1 MQLRVL
7 GSGGNT
13 PVPMPTC
20 SCRVCEQARTEG
32 VPYTRGGNSLYLPGP
47 SALVDA
53 PEFDFSA
60 LNRERIEALDYILL
74 THWHPDHVN
83 GLRVLQA
90 RDRTMYDSYVEGMAE
105 GGPTIVTTRRVYER
119 TCDVFGQLEFFVD
132 ETGMA
137 DVQFLDEEPLTI
149 DGVEVRAIPYA
160 LEDEDLDATAFALDD
175 GETTVVIASDDARY
189 LDESALPADIDLAVF
204 ECGLFDEGPDGE
216 RLLTETDW
224 TVLDDELRHGEVLDR
239 IDRVDPDRVLLT
251 EIEHLTGRSH
261 DHFRELEAQPE
272 YDGIRFAHDGLHLD
286 VA

>member
-20 SCRVCEQARTEG
+20 SCRVCEQARKEG
-32 VPYTRGGNSLYLPGP
+32 V
-47 SALVDA
+47 
-53 PEFDFSA
+53 
-60 LNRERIEALDYILL
+60 
-74 THWHPDHVN
+74 
-83 GLRVLQA
+83 
-90 RDRTMYDSYVEGMAE
+90 
-105 GGPTIVTTRRVYER
+105 
-119 TCDVFGQLEFFVD
+119 
-132 ETGMA
+132 
-137 DVQFLDEEPLTI
+137 
-149 DGVEVRAIPYA
+149 PYA
-160 LEDEDLDATAFALDD
+160 LEDED
-175 GETTVVIASDDARY
+175 

-286 VA
+286 VACDGAR